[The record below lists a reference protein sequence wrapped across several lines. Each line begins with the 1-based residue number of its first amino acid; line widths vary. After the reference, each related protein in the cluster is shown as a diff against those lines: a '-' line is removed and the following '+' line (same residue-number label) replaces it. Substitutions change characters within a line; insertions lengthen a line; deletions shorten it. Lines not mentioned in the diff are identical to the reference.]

1 MSDTEDQPPIAITKP
16 TFVKR
21 SRPRG
26 GPTAA
31 STSTR
36 QQPRT
41 PDEDEDEDDAAGS
54 GVVRRSTA
62 AGPSSRA
69 FRGGKGRP
77 VGDEVSVADKQ
88 RKDKPKKR
96 AIGTVVGDDD
106 VDEVSTLGVSWRGM
120 AAITVMK
127 C

>member
-1 MSDTEDQPPIAITKP
+1 M
-16 TFVKR
+16 
-21 SRPRG
+21 
-26 GPTAA
+26 
-31 STSTR
+31 
-36 QQPRT
+36 
-41 PDEDEDEDDAAGS
+41 
-54 GVVRRSTA
+54 
-62 AGPSSRA
+62 
-69 FRGGKGRP
+69 
-77 VGDEVSVADKQ
+77 ADKQ